1 MFSWS
6 QIKHICA
13 NSFFPSVAS
22 MFSVHQRRWGLRG
35 VDLQDSP
42 RGSQRKVRCTGYLAV
57 LEVVFAVTLQEGL
70 LVSRLLCLVDV
81 GFLIV

>member
-13 NSFFPSVAS
+13 NSFF
-22 MFSVHQRRWGLRG
+22 FLRCIHVQCPPAPVGSQG

-57 LEVVFAVTLQEGL
+57 LEVVFGVTLQEAL
-70 LVSRLLCLVDV
+70 LVCRLLCLVNV
-81 GFLIV
+81 GFFMV